1 MNPSTKCGYGTRLLL
16 ASMLA
21 GTGIL
26 AAADD
31 ANTTAVPSNTATLAV
46 SGQTQDDEIAR
57 LKAALA
63 EQQKQLQ
70 MLQQTLQSQQA
81 LLEKAIGSQTTGGGN
96 AGSPSGASSGRFNGI
111 GQVASTAPL
120 IPVAPLVP
128 IAALPAAYPS
138 PAAHP
143 SPAAYPGPLPQGAS
157 SSGATGNPCESPEA
171 NGPVPA
177 YLRLGSVCI
186 VPIGFMD
193 LTPFWRDKNAASS
206 MGSNFGSVPYNNAA
220 AGNLSEFHFSQ
231 QNSRVG
237 FRIDGNWKGAHFI
250 GYNEFDFN
258 GTSGATNLAVSNGA
272 IVPRLRLF
280 WADVRKGKLEYL
292 VGQSWSLMVPN
303 RRGLSALPGDLF
315 YSQVIDINYIAG
327 LTWTRQ
333 PGMRVLFHP
342 SNKVTFGLSAEQG
355 DQYMGGSGGGGQV
368 VLPTALAGLV
378 ATQLDNG
385 AGFNATPAGS
395 YLGQPTLVP
404 DFIAKLAFDPS
415 SRFHFEVGGITSSFK
430 TASLAAPWTHHTT
443 TGGGVTFGLNAG
455 ITNNIRVVAS
465 GMLSDGEGRYL
476 FGAAPDLIV
485 RADGSLSAVHA
496 DGWISGLEATIK
508 NTLVYGYYSGDY
520 IGRNVALDANG
531 TTKIGYGYTG
541 SANSQ
546 NRAIEEIT
554 FGFNQT
560 VWRDPRYGAI
570 NVMGQY
576 EWLERMPWFV
586 AVGAPKN
593 THDNTIYFN
602 VRYTL
607 PGAMPNF

>member
-1 MNPSTKCGYGTRLLL
+1 MNPSTICGHRTSLLL
-16 ASMLA
+16 ASLVVGA
-21 GTGIL
+21 SLLG
-26 AAADD
+26 AADD
-31 ANTTAVPSNTATLAV
+31 ASTTQNSATAVVV
-46 SGQTQDDEIAR
+46 SQSQNDEIAH
-57 LKAALA
+57 LKATLA

-70 MLQQTLQSQQA
+70 LLQQTLQNQQA
-81 LLEKAIGSQTTGGGN
+81 LLEKALGSQTTGGGN
-96 AGSPSGASSGRFNGI
+96 SGASSGTSSGKFSGI
-111 GQVASTAPL
+111 GQVASTSPIIPIAP
-120 IPVAPLVP
+120 IVPVAP
-128 IAALPAAYPS
+128 LPAAYPS
-138 PAAHP
+138 PAA
-143 SPAAYPGPLPQGAS
+143 YPTPLPQGAS
-157 SSGATGNPCESPEA
+157 SSGSTGNPCDSPEA

-177 YLRLGSVCI
+177 YLRMGSVCV

-206 MGSNFGSVPYNNAA
+206 MGSNFGSVPYNNTV

-231 QNSRVG
+231 QNSRIG
-237 FRIDGNWKGAHFI
+237 FRIDGDWMGTHFI

-280 WADVRKGKLEYL
+280 WVDARKGKIEFLG
-292 VGQSWSLMVPN
+292 GQSWSLMVPN
-303 RRGLSALPGDLF
+303 RKGLSALPGDLF

-342 SNKVTFGLSAEQG
+342 SDKVTFGLSAEQG
-355 DQYMGGSGGGGQV
+355 DQYMGGSGGGGQI
-368 VLPTALAGLV
+368 VLPSALTGLV

-385 AGFNATPAGS
+385 AGFSSSPAGS
-395 YLGQPTLVP
+395 YLGQPTLNP

-415 SRFHFEVGGITSSFK
+415 SRFHFEVGGIVSDFK

-443 TGGGVTFGLNAG
+443 DGGGVTFGLNAG
-455 ITNNIRVVAS
+455 ITNNLRVVAS

-496 DGWISGLEATIK
+496 DGWIGGLEATVK
-508 NTLVYGYYSGDY
+508 KTLLYAYYSGDY

-531 TTKIGYGYTG
+531 TSLIGYGYKG

-546 NRAIEEIT
+546 NRDIQEIT

-560 VWRDPRYGAI
+560 MWRDPRYGAI

-576 EWLERMPWFV
+576 EWLERMPWYV
-586 AVGAPKN
+586 AAGAPKN
-593 THDNTIYFN
+593 THDNTIYFD

-607 PGAMPNF
+607 PGSMPNF